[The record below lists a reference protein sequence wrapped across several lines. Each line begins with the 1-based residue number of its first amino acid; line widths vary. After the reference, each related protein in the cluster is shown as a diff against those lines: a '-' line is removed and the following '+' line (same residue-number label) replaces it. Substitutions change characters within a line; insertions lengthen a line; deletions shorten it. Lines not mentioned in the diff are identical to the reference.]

1 LNYLKP
7 FRGCIINTL
16 RVCLISAVGRS
27 VRSVIKLEAANA
39 YFQAKYCCGMGRD
52 IADEIVELIES
63 EGVVGLATFRHYPRE
78 KMVYGRFGRCG
89 FAIDVVRR
97 EDGFVKTYSV
107 LVEAEAKIG
116 GVPVKDFSNLPGRVV
131 YTLSVETGEGRR
143 LERKEESYVNAADL
157 FSRVERV
164 RQAFYRVYNRLKEME
179 RGGVSKVG
187 EEVFHAV
194 GLVSDE
200 LHLGV

>member
-1 LNYLKP
+1 
-7 FRGCIINTL
+7 
-16 RVCLISAVGRS
+16 
-27 VRSVIKLEAANA
+27 
-39 YFQAKYCCGMGRD
+39 
-52 IADEIVELIES
+52 
-63 EGVVGLATFRHYPRE
+63 
-78 KMVYGRFGRCG
+78 
-89 FAIDVVRR
+89 
-97 EDGFVKTYSV
+97 VKTYSV
-107 LVEAEAKIG
+107 LVEAEAKVG